1 MLKNLICVSTWQTS
15 GSRSGQWKLF
25 VKFRKRN
32 KLASSA
38 NAVLWD
44 RIKPKVNS
52 LEDASEG
59 EASWESMEDD
69 DLASSE
75 AALLK
80 ELDDIYHNPESDC
93 SILHVQTA
101 SYSRVPPSI
110 GGMRLVDVCKT
121 MTGSAFQYQRLRLNF
136 VPSHFGFSHCDSLQ
150 SVVVDDIVGMK
161 VYQWFHPNYEMSESY
176 TWPK

>member
-1 MLKNLICVSTWQTS
+1 MQFIDRIIALRRAVFDPHMLKNLICVSTWQTS

-25 VKFRKRN
+25 IKFRKRN

-52 LEDASEG
+52 LEDQSEG

-75 AALLK
+75 AALLLK

-93 SILHVQTA
+93 SILHVQV
-101 SYSRVPPSI
+101 YHRQQFLI
-110 GGMRLVDVCKT
+110 FIRLFYLK
-121 MTGSAFQYQRLRLNF
+121 F
-136 VPSHFGFSHCDSLQ
+136 
-150 SVVVDDIVGMK
+150 K
-161 VYQWFHPNYEMSESY
+161 
-176 TWPK
+176 